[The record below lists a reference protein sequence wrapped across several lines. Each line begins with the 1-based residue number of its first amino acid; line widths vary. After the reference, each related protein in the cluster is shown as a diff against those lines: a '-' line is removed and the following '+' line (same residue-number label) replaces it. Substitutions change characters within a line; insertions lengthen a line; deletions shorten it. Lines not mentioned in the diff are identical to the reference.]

1 MPGPSFEAVDRTL
14 KEQGVDPGAGNS
26 ERSWAACSGKS
37 DARRRRRF
45 APPPRPANSAFGRG
59 SAGTARPDAGTHT
72 GPAGPQPPGGLDCG
86 ACSLYLRHR
95 QRQVRTLRGELRLLR
110 PVGPPPYERARLPSA
125 GHGRPAA
132 QGRSFGPKPGPCVS
146 ASSPRARPFRL
157 PSWICCATAWNACA
171 APSPYVS
178 AARWAC

>member
-1 MPGPSFEAVDRTL
+1 MHAAV
-14 KEQGVDPGAGNS
+14 
-26 ERSWAACSGKS
+26 AALL
-37 DARRRRRF
+37 R
-45 APPPRPANSAFGRG
+45 
-59 SAGTARPDAGTHT
+59 RPDPRTPLSAAEARELLALTPEHT
-72 GPAGPQPPGGLDCG
+72 LDLLARSPPGGLDCG

-110 PVGPPPYERARLPSA
+110 PVAHHHTNAPDYPLLGTDALLRKAEALA
-125 GHGRPAA
+125 EA
-132 QGRSFGPKPGPCVS
+132 GPCVS